1 MALLVG
7 AGEGDIV
14 PPEALIGALI
24 PLILP
29 ILLGFGVVLPED
41 DPGGTVVGEDIAELS
56 GAGALVCANAKPT
69 EHKTATAANGINRIS
84 NS

>member
-1 MALLVG
+1 MVG

-24 PLILP
+24 PLMP
-29 ILLGFGVVLPED
+29 LGFGVVLPEE

-69 EHKTATAANGINRIS
+69 EHKTANAANPIHRIS